1 MLSKRMFSS
10 YTFIRLQIRMNDIDI
25 NIRHFLGFNLKR
37 FKFKANLINSKA
49 PFQHIFFSKSF
60 HSDFKVHSKFGRF
73 SVLNLKIFFITN
85 IVAIVGAMANCL
97 R

>member
-10 YTFIRLQIRMNDIDI
+10 YTFIRLQIDMNDIDI

-49 PFQHIFFSKSF
+49 PF
-60 HSDFKVHSKFGRF
+60 
-73 SVLNLKIFFITN
+73 
-85 IVAIVGAMANCL
+85 
-97 R
+97 